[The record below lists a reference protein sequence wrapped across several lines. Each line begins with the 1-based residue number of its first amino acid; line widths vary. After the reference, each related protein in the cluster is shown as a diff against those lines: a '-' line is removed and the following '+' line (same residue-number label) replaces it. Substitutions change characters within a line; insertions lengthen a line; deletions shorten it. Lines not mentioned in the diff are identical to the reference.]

1 MSAKVVSSENDVLK
15 FLLELK
21 GVLTD
26 SQFDVN
32 RDLDILLKKK
42 SESPEDPHTTF
53 NTLINLEFDKT
64 DVRNEILALQ
74 ISDYLET
81 FIDDKDDTSPPFYV
95 FGRKIKNNEV
105 YIKVKIRD
113 RKTRKVFCVS
123 FHMARFPFP
132 LCRPYNN

>member
-1 MSAKVVSSENDVLK
+1 MSEKVVSSESDVLK
-15 FLLELK
+15 FLFELK

-42 SESPEDPHTTF
+42 SESHEDPYTTF

-64 DVRNEILALQ
+64 DVRNELLALQ

-81 FIDDKDDTSPPFYV
+81 FIDDMDDTLPPFYA
-95 FGRKIKNNEV
+95 FGKRIKENEV
-105 YIKVKIRD
+105 YIKIKIRD

-123 FHMARFPFP
+123 FHIARFPFP
-132 LCRPYNN
+132 LCRPYI